1 MEVQLFH
8 YNVKYMDFNNA
19 SGYDDGLAAVSF
31 FYESSPFD
39 NTALNPALEAI
50 YTLEEEVRN
59 MGIEFE
65 VPLTGVET
73 LSALLPQAG
82 LQLWDNYYYYSGSQT
97 LPHGGTALMP
107 DATDC
112 TEPVTWIVY
121 ERTIPISEAQM
132 TYFRRFLA
140 GANTAYVATCTSDC
154 SNCVHNFRPVH
165 QFFAS
170 ATPSTC
176 EGLDGLVCTL
186 AEILGGSTSE
196 FTGREFQ
203 AIAGR
208 KSQNKKHVRMYFL
221 LYQKSLFQ
229 VNCPL
234 QEPCSSDSSALSYHL
249 KWEDLLP

>member
-73 LSALLPQAG
+73 LSALLPQGG

-140 GANTAYVATCTSDC
+140 GANTAYAATCTSDC

-186 AEILGGSTSE
+186 TQILGGSNSE
-196 FTGREFQ
+196 FKGRQFQ

-208 KSQNKKHVRMYFL
+208 KSQNQKHVSEGIFCSNRNHYFRSTAPCRNL
-221 LYQKSLFQ
+221 
-229 VNCPL
+229 VL
-234 QEPCSSDSSALSYHL
+234 QTVQHSHTT
-249 KWEDLLP
+249 